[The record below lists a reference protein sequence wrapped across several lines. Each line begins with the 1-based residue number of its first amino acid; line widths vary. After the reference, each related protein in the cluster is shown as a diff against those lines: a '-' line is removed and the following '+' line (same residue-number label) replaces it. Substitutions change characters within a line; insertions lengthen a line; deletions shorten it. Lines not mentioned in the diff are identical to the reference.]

1 MKTPVGILVLSLLL
15 ACCGESRP
23 DAKEDTKAQSQD
35 SNVVE
40 MGLEAQKHVG
50 LKIAPAAFTQLTDYL
65 HVTGTVQ
72 PIDSRI
78 GHVRPLARGRLP
90 EVLVKVGDRV
100 QRGQPLARLDN
111 IEAGELLAQLRTA
124 RAELQKLRIQQTT
137 SLRQVERNRRLVEI
151 GAVPRKDAELVEA
164 EQQGLLAAITGQESL
179 IAGFVVRLQRFGLSG
194 DAQPQTSSLTTISSP
209 FGGVVIK
216 AQAAPGEVVDT
227 GAELFSIADIS
238 EVWVQAEVYEK
249 DLGRIHVGQMAFV
262 SVDTYPEEKFR
273 GRVTYISDILDPQT
287 RTARVRCEVSNM
299 GFRLKLDMFA
309 AVDVPTTF
317 SRKAIA
323 VPTGAIQQIEGKN
336 VVFVRRSEQTFE
348 TRTVKTG
355 KVLEGRTEIVA
366 GLAEGEPIVVQG
378 AFHLKSIAMGE
389 KLGEV
394 E

>member
-1 MKTPVGILVLSLLL
+1 MKTAVGILVLNVLL
-15 ACCGESRP
+15 ACCGGSRP

-50 LKIAPAAFTQLTDYL
+50 LKIAPAAFTQLTEYL

-78 GHVRPLARGRLP
+78 GHVRPLARGRLS

-124 RAELQKLRIQQTT
+124 RADLQKLRIQQTN

-151 GAVPRKDAELVEA
+151 GAVPRKDAELGEA

-194 DAQPQTSSLTTISSP
+194 DAEPQASAVTTISST

-216 AQAAPGEVVDT
+216 AQASPGEVVDT

-348 TRTVKTG
+348 TRTVKAG